1 MESSFPSVSKE
12 VQDLYTQFQE
22 NFHNYEVTM
31 ELKNKLCQ
39 VDIPKDLQ
47 NLLAYIPA
55 RTVWALGGDGW
66 AYDIGFSGIDHVLS
80 SQENIKILVLDTE
93 VYSNTG
99 GQMSKSSRIGQVSEF
114 ADYGK
119 RNYKKDLFRIA
130 MSYPNCYVASINL
143 GANMMHT
150 LKVLKEAEEHKGP
163 SIILAYSTCIEHG
176 IKGGMTCS
184 LIEQR
189 LAVDVGYSLLMRY
202 LPNEQKLYLDSKE
215 PDFTRYEEFLNREV
229 RYRALRIKNEILAQ
243 TLLAENKEQAIK
255 RYQYYR
261 ELSTK

>member
-1 MESSFPSVSKE
+1 
-12 VQDLYTQFQE
+12 
-22 NFHNYEVTM
+22 
-31 ELKNKLCQ
+31 
-39 VDIPKDLQ
+39 
-47 NLLAYIPA
+47 
-55 RTVWALGGDGW
+55 
-66 AYDIGFSGIDHVLS
+66 
-80 SQENIKILVLDTE
+80 
-93 VYSNTG
+93 
-99 GQMSKSSRIGQVSEF
+99 
-114 ADYGK
+114 
-119 RNYKKDLFRIA
+119 